1 MRTSTFARLAAAA
14 AIVALAAP
22 TLAKD
27 AKSGPRYGTFGVDL
41 TTQNKA
47 IKPGDDFWT
56 FANGA
61 WDKRTQIAADR
72 TSAGYWVVI
81 SDEAEQHVRDILTDL
96 AANPASFGA
105 SGKQIGD
112 LYASWMDQA
121 AIDAHGTASLQP
133 YLAKIVAVQDKAAL
147 QTLFASVG
155 YASPVELG
163 QLPNPSDPTRYVAA
177 ASQGGLGMGGRD
189 YYLLEGAKYDGFRK
203 AYRDYVIQ
211 MQTLA
216 GIPDAA
222 TKADAIIA
230 LETAMA
236 KEQWS
241 PERQRNL
248 MEMFKPM
255 DRAGMKALAPQFD
268 WDLMLKTA
276 GLDSIP
282 TVIMATSTALTANG
296 KLLDSV
302 PLQTW
307 KDWVAFRFV
316 SDHAQFLPKAFDEA
330 SFAFYGKTLRDQPTQ
345 RDRWKRGVALV
356 NGALGEAVGQIYV
369 ARYFP
374 PESEAKM
381 GELIGDLRGALGERL
396 QANSWMDAKTKA
408 AALAKLDKFDPRIG
422 HPVKYIDYASLKV
435 DRGDLL
441 GNAMR
446 SGEFQHQLDLDR
458 LTKPVDRSL
467 WDMTPQTVN
476 AYYNP
481 LSNQITFPAAIL
493 QPPFFDPK
501 ADAAVNYGAIGAV
514 IGHEIGHG
522 FDDQGSLFD
531 GTGKIS
537 NWWTPESKK
546 AFTARTAVLGK
557 QYDGYE
563 PIPGTHIKGSLT
575 MGENIGDLGGVEM
588 AYAAYQ
594 RYQAKHGKAPV
605 IGGLTGDQRFFLAWA
620 QVWQEKD
627 REGALRQQL
636 LTNAHSPAF
645 FRVNGVVRNVDAWYT
660 AFNVKPG
667 DKLYLAPADR
677 VHIW

>member
-14 AIVALAAP
+14 AVVALAAP

-112 LYASWMDQA
+112 LYASWMDQT
-121 AIDAHGTASLQP
+121 AIDAHGTAPLQP
-133 YLAKIVAVQDKAAL
+133 YLAKIAAVQDKAAL

-316 SDHAQFLPKAFDEA
+316 SDHAQFLPKAFDQA

-369 ARYFP
+369 A
-374 PESEAKM
+374 ST
-381 GELIGDLRGALGERL
+381 LR
-396 QANSWMDAKTKA
+396 
-408 AALAKLDKFDPRIG
+408 
-422 HPVKYIDYASLKV
+422 
-435 DRGDLL
+435 
-441 GNAMR
+441 
-446 SGEFQHQLDLDR
+446 
-458 LTKPVDRSL
+458 
-467 WDMTPQTVN
+467 
-476 AYYNP
+476 
-481 LSNQITFPAAIL
+481 
-493 QPPFFDPK
+493 
-501 ADAAVNYGAIGAV
+501 
-514 IGHEIGHG
+514 
-522 FDDQGSLFD
+522 
-531 GTGKIS
+531 
-537 NWWTPESKK
+537 
-546 AFTARTAVLGK
+546 
-557 QYDGYE
+557 
-563 PIPGTHIKGSLT
+563 
-575 MGENIGDLGGVEM
+575 
-588 AYAAYQ
+588 
-594 RYQAKHGKAPV
+594 
-605 IGGLTGDQRFFLAWA
+605 
-620 QVWQEKD
+620 
-627 REGALRQQL
+627 
-636 LTNAHSPAF
+636 
-645 FRVNGVVRNVDAWYT
+645 
-660 AFNVKPG
+660 
-667 DKLYLAPADR
+667 
-677 VHIW
+677 